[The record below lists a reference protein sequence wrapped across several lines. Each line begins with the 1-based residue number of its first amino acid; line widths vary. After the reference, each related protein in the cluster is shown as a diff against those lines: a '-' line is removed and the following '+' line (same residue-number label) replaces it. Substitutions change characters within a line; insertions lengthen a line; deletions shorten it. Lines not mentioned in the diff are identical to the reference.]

1 MRPGET
7 GQWTFSDLPT
17 AARRW
22 QARTMLV
29 IPPGI
34 DPDLLRSF
42 VLIAEGRSFT
52 RAATAVGRTQSAVSM
67 QIRRLEET
75 LGQPLLLRGPRGVE
89 TTPHGAWLLERAKR
103 LLAMHDEIFTTFRTP
118 AVSGT
123 VRLGT
128 PDDYALRWL
137 PGILARFAEVHPAV
151 EVVVT
156 CAPSNELVER
166 LESDDIDLTLLSGG
180 NERPGMV
187 GQPLWRAG
195 LRWIGSA
202 THATHRRSPIPL
214 ATAQPSCVWRRA
226 AVHALGEAGLPWRVA
241 YTSTSQAGTLAATLA
256 GLAVTIGLPGP
267 LPAGLRFLGPEDGM
281 PPLPDFAII
290 LLSGRVGG
298 PVVETLAE
306 AIRAGF
312 AEAAVTQA

>member
-1 MRPGET
+1 
-7 GQWTFSDLPT
+7 
-17 AARRW
+17 
-22 QARTMLV
+22 MLA

-42 VLIAEGRSFT
+42 VLIAEGGSFT
-52 RAATAVGRTQSAVSM
+52 RAASAVGRTQSAVSM

-89 TTPHGAWLLERAKR
+89 TTPHGAWLLDRARR
-103 LLAMHDEIFTTFRTP
+103 LLAMHDEIVTTFRTP

-151 EVVVT
+151 EVEVT
-156 CAPSNELVER
+156 CAPSNELVQR
-166 LESDDIDLTLLSGG
+166 LEDDEIDLTLLSGG
-180 NERPGMV
+180 NERPGML

-195 LRWIGSA
+195 LRWIGS
-202 THATHRRSPIPL
+202 TQHATHRRSPIPL
-214 ATAQPSCVWRRA
+214 ATAQPRCVWHRA
-226 AVHALGEAGLPWRVA
+226 AVKALDEAGLPWRVA
-241 YTSTSQAGTLAATLA
+241 YTSTSQAGTLAPALA

-267 LPAGLRFLGPEDGM
+267 LPSGLRFLGAEDGM
-281 PPLPDFAII
+281 PSLPDFAI
-290 LLSGRVGG
+290 LLFTGAGSS

-312 AEAAVTQA
+312 AEAAVTQS

>member
-1 MRPGET
+1 
-7 GQWTFSDLPT
+7 
-17 AARRW
+17 
-22 QARTMLV
+22 MLA

-42 VLIAEGRSFT
+42 VLIAEGGSFT
-52 RAATAVGRTQSAVSM
+52 RAAQVVGRTQSAVSM

-89 TTPHGAWLLERAKR
+89 TTPHGAWLLERARR
-103 LLAMHDEIFTTFRTP
+103 LLAVHDEIFVSFRTP
-118 AVSGT
+118 AVAGT

-166 LESDDIDLTLLSGG
+166 LDRDEIDLTLLSGG
-180 NERPGMV
+180 NEPSEAV
-187 GQPLWRAG
+187 GLPLWQAG

-202 THATHRRSPIPL
+202 THAAHRRSPLPL
-214 ATAQPSCVWRRA
+214 ATAQPRCVWRRA
-226 AVHALGEAGLPWRVA
+226 AVRALDEAGIPWRVA
-241 YTSTSQAGTLAATLA
+241 YTSTSQTGTLAPTLA

-267 LPAGLRFLGPEDGM
+267 LPPGLRFLGSEDGL
-281 PPLPDFAII
+281 PPLPDFSII
-290 LLSGRVGG
+290 LLRGQTGG
-298 PVVETLAE
+298 PVVETLAQ
-306 AIRAGF
+306 AIRGGF
-312 AEAAVTQA
+312 AEAAAARA

>member
-1 MRPGET
+1 V
-7 GQWTFSDLPT
+7 LI
-17 AARRW
+17 
-22 QARTMLV
+22 

-42 VLIAEGRSFT
+42 VLIAEGGSFT

-103 LLAMHDEIFTTFRTP
+103 LLAMHDEIVATFRTP

-166 LESDDIDLTLLSGG
+166 LGNDEIDLTLLSGG

-187 GQPLWRAG
+187 GQPLWLAG
-195 LRWIGSA
+195 LRWIGSVA
-202 THATHRRSPIPL
+202 HATHRRSPIPL
-214 ATAQPSCVWRRA
+214 AMAQPSCVWRRA
-226 AVHALGEAGLPWRVA
+226 AVRALEDAELPWRVA
-241 YTSTSQAGTLAATLA
+241 YTSTSQAGTLAPTLA
-256 GLAVTIGLPGP
+256 GLAVTVGLPGP
-267 LPAGLRFLGPEDGM
+267 LPAGLRFLGPDDGM
-281 PPLPDFAII
+281 PALPDFSII
-290 LLSGRVGG
+290 LLLGRAGS
-298 PVVETLAE
+298 PVVRTLAE
-306 AIRAGF
+306 AIRGGF